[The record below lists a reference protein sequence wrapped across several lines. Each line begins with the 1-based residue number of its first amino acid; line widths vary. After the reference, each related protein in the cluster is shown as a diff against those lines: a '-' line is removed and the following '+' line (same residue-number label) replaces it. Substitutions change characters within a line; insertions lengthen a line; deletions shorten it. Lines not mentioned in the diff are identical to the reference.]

1 MLPGNLLDWVAL
13 TLLPGLG
20 PTPLQRAL
28 EVFGGPGPVAFAVPA
43 EELAAVGRG
52 GARTAGRIRVARRT
66 LRRDAEREIR
76 RTRQLGARLLT
87 RDDPAWP
94 AAFEPLP
101 DPPLALWVR
110 GSLGLGRLRIAVI
123 GSRRPTSYGRHVAT
137 GVAATLASRGVEIVS
152 GGARG
157 VDSLA
162 HEGALEA
169 GGSTVAVLGSGLLRP
184 YPPENKRLFD
194 RIADRGA
201 LVTEFPLDTPPHAG
215 HFPRRNR
222 LISGLSAAVVVVEAT
237 RRSGTLGTA
246 SQALEQ
252 GREVMA
258 IPGPVTSDRS
268 VGCHRLIQQGAK
280 LVQNTEDI
288 LDELSPMYRAALTAS
303 PPPGQAPEG
312 APEGPAA
319 GSDEAAVLALLD
331 PVEPLHLDRLAERAP
346 FGIARLQAA
355 LFGLL
360 LAGSVEERP
369 GRYYLCRP
377 RGNRDRFGTLSD
389 PRSGGFR
396 D

>member
-20 PTPLQRAL
+20 PTPARRAV
-28 EVFGGPGPVAFAVPA
+28 ETFGGPGQVAFSVPA
-43 EELAAVGRG
+43 TDLAAFVRG
-52 GARTAGRIRVARRT
+52 GQGFSGRILRARRN
-66 LRRDAEREIR
+66 LRREAEREIR
-76 RTRQLGARLLT
+76 RTRDLGARLLT
-87 RDDPAWP
+87 PDDPAWP

-110 GSLGLGRLRIAVI
+110 GTLAGGRLRIAVI
-123 GSRRPTSYGRHVAT
+123 GSRRPTSYGRHIAT
-137 GVAATLASRGVEIVS
+137 GLAGTLAARGVEIVS

-157 VDSLA
+157 IDSLA
-162 HEGALEA
+162 HAGALES

-184 YPPENKRLFD
+184 YPPENRRLFD

-201 LVTEFPLDTPPHAG
+201 VVTEFPLETPPHAR

-237 RRSGTLGTA
+237 GRSGTLGTA
-246 SQALEQ
+246 NQALEQ

-258 IPGPVTSDRS
+258 VPGPVTSDRS
-268 VGCHRLIQQGAK
+268 AGCHRLIQQGAK

-288 LDELSPMYRAALTAS
+288 LEELSPMYRAALE
-303 PPPGQAPEG
+303 PPPGPGSRREDAPE
-312 APEGPAA
+312 APAA
-319 GSDEAAVLALLD
+319 GSDEATVLALLG
-331 PVEPLHLDRLAERAP
+331 PVEPLHIDRLAERVP

-355 LFGLL
+355 LFALL
-360 LAGSVEERP
+360 LAGSVEEQP

-377 RGNRDRFGTLSD
+377 AGEPGPNRYS
-389 PRSGGFR
+389 FR
-396 D
+396 